1 MDPNCWHQ
9 QNTQRY
15 TTSMNAQLQLEGE
28 KTEIRYFVVL
38 SKSKLPVV
46 KISTF
51 KLYIEIKMYVEITF
65 TDRQNVEI
73 EIVGIKM

>member
-1 MDPNCWHQ
+1 
-9 QNTQRY
+9 
-15 TTSMNAQLQLEGE
+15 MNAQLQLEGE